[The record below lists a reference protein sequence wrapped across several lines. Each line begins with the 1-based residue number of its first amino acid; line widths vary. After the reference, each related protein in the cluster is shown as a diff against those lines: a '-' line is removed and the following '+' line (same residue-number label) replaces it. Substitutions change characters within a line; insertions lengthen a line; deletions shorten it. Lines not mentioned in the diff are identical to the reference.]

1 MNIDKKL
8 ESLKNIQPVD
18 APPFLYTRI
27 KQEIDSSIGEKAPAN
42 WRLAFATIAI
52 LIFSL
57 NISILLNT
65 SSTKKND
72 GIDGVVSSMG
82 LSNSNDLYNE

>member
-1 MNIDKKL
+1 MDIDKKL
-8 ESLKNIQPVD
+8 ELLKEIQKVD

-27 KQEIDSSIGEKAPAN
+27 KQEIDSSISEKAPTN
-42 WRLAFATIAI
+42 WRLAFAMIAI

-57 NISILLNT
+57 NVFILLNT
-65 SSTKKND
+65 SGIKKNG
-72 GIDGVVSSMG
+72 GIDEVVSSMG